1 MPHAEDAVPSPRAVR
16 AGVLV
21 VAGAVLAQTVVHLV
35 NTATGRTLRWDVN
48 SEYTV
53 FSVLHALVIAAAA
66 AGAVAVLRAGL
77 LPRRAGLFLAAAL
90 TVFALDDLLV
100 LHERATA
107 LALRL
112 AGVSPDW
119 DSVVWP
125 LLYLPVTGA
134 VFLLVA
140 GLARR
145 AARPDRR
152 LLVAGLV
159 LLVVAVV
166 VEMATAAWSTAA
178 TAAGLGHGLAG
189 AVEEACE
196 LGGWGLLAVGSVSC
210 ARRERRG
217 GPVRRRPAVVSRPGR
232 RP

>member
-1 MPHAEDAVPSPRAVR
+1 MPPPRAVR

-21 VAGAVLAQTVVHLV
+21 VAGAVVAQTAVHLV
-35 NTATGRTLRWDVN
+35 NTATARSLRWDVN
-48 SEYTV
+48 SEATV

-77 LPRRAGLFLAAAL
+77 LPRGAGLFLAAAL
-90 TVFALDDLLV
+90 VVFALDDLLV

-112 AGVSPDW
+112 VGVSPDW

-125 LLYLPVTGA
+125 VLYLPVTGA

-145 AARPDRR
+145 APRPDRQLLAAGLA
-152 LLVAGLV
+152 LLVA
-159 LLVVAVV
+159 AVV

-178 TAAGLGHGLAG
+178 TASGLGHGLAG

-196 LGGWGLLAVGSVSC
+196 LGGWGLLAVGLAAR
-210 ARRERRG
+210 ARRAGED
-217 GPVRRRPAVVSRPGR
+217 RPGGAGHRAPDR
-232 RP
+232 R